1 MPILVRLRNSVYQ
14 LYWEPVQTNHS
25 QIILYRL
32 EGSIIDDNYKHDEHW
47 NLYYNGRNN
56 YWIIPGDMNQKYQ
69 FRVQAKDDSG
79 WRSAW
84 SQLNVIN
91 LTQSTE
97 ILTAQYLTLLL
108 SIIAIAIIIILMC
121 FIIHNHFLYR
131 EYT

>member
-47 NLYYNGRNN
+47 NLYYNGTNN
-56 YWIIPGDMNQKYQ
+56 YWIIPGDMKQKYQ
-69 FRVQAKDDSG
+69 FRVQAKNGFG

-108 SIIAIAIIIILMC
+108 SIIAIAIIIILIC